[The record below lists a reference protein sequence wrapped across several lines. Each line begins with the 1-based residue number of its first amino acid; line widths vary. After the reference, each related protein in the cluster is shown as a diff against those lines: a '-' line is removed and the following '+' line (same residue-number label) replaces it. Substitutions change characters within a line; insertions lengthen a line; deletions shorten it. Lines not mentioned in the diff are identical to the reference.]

1 METILS
7 KSLIELVKKRSEN
20 FPVEGFVLG
29 VGPAKPRFL
38 LLGEAPGKVES
49 LNGIPFTGRA
59 GKELMTF
66 FDFLD
71 VTREDVFITST
82 FRSRPFIEK
91 EKTDKKTGEKII
103 RKYNRPPTKKEII
116 AHAPLLDSEIKT
128 INPPIILTMGNSGLQ
143 RLIGKQARIMQV
155 HGQMYEGPILS
166 LDSIDASTFSFTQK
180 NYRVFATFHPA
191 AIFYNRKLLDLIYE
205 DLSHF
210 KKYI

>member
-7 KSLIELVKKRSEN
+7 KSLIELVKKRSKD

-29 VGPAKPRFL
+29 VGPVKPCFL
-38 LLGEAPGKVES
+38 LLGEAPGEVES

-66 FDFLD
+66 FDFLN

-82 FRSRPFIEK
+82 FRSRPFMEK
-91 EKTDKKTGEKII
+91 EKTDKKTDEKII

-128 INPPIILTMGNSGLQ
+128 TDPPIILTMGNIGL
-143 RLIGKQARIMQV
+143 
-155 HGQMYEGPILS
+155 
-166 LDSIDASTFSFTQK
+166 
-180 NYRVFATFHPA
+180 
-191 AIFYNRKLLDLIYE
+191 
-205 DLSHF
+205 
-210 KKYI
+210 